1 MSRKGT
7 KSRTRRRK
15 VRSTETKAS
24 THVGGRHEP
33 RAELEK
39 KLGARTR
46 ELAEAR
52 TQLAEAR
59 EHLSEALEQQAATS
73 EVLKVISRS
82 AFDLQLVLDTLVESA
97 VRLCDA
103 DHAWLFQ
110 RDGEFF
116 HWVTSFGHA
125 SDVRAQLK
133 DYFKSRK
140 VPVDRGSITGR
151 AAMEAQAVHVPD
163 VLADPEYTWSGAQK
177 IGGYRAAL
185 GAPLLYKGTVVG
197 VIFVAKTVPQPFTAK
212 QIELVTTFAD
222 QAVIAIENT
231 RLLNELRQRTGDL
244 SELLEQQTAA
254 SQVLQVISSSTGE
267 LEPVFQAILASATRT
282 CDAKFGLLYRI
293 ENGSARIISKLGIPP
308 ALAEYLKRG
317 PHRPPLNWVSPLT
330 PIGRVIQ
337 SRQLVHLADYCTDQ
351 SYLDRDPI
359 TVAAIELGDIRTLLV
374 VPMIKND
381 ALMGAIVIFRQ
392 EVRPF
397 TDKQIELLQ
406 NFATQAVIAIEN
418 ARLLHE
424 LRESLQQQTATA
436 DMLKVISRSTFDLQ
450 ALLKT
455 LVGCAAQLCDAYDS
469 AIWRPDGD
477 RLLLVAHHGPIPAE
491 TLPLIRGTVA
501 GRTVLDGRALHIA
514 DLPTEDAEFP
524 ESSENARRWG
534 FRALLCVP
542 LMREGV
548 AIGTIAL
555 RRREAQLF
563 TERQVALLQTFA
575 DQAVIA
581 IENTRLLNELR
592 ELLQQQTATAE
603 VLKVISRSSFDLQAV
618 LNTLTELAA
627 RFCEAPMVAI
637 MRQNADSYYYATTYG
652 VSADSNNYLKS
663 VAIKAGRETVVGR
676 ALLEGRIVQVADVLA
691 DPEYRWIEAQERTG
705 FRTVLAVPLLREG
718 NPIGALVLARS
729 VVRPFTDKQIELVT
743 TFADQ
748 AVIAI
753 ENVRLF
759 EEIQDTSRQLAEAS
773 QRKSEFVA
781 SMSHELRTPL
791 NAIIGLTEMMV
802 TNAARFGMEKAQEPL
817 LRVNRAGTHLL
828 GLINQVLDLAK
839 IEAGK
844 LELNP
849 QSLQLAPLIVEVVG
863 TARQLAEQ
871 NENRLVVETQE
882 NLGALTVDPMR
893 LTQILLNLL
902 SNACKFTK
910 QGEVALHVRKV
921 VDRHNWIEFAVAD
934 SGIGMTAEEQA
945 KLFQDFIQADSLTT
959 RRYGGTGLGLA
970 LSRKLARMM
979 GGDVTVTSE
988 PGKGSVFTVRLPA
1001 GADTKLHGIT

>member
-125 SDVRAQLK
+125 SDVRAQLR

-151 AAMEAQAVHVPD
+151 AAMEARAVHVPD

-308 ALAEYLKRG
+308 AFAEYLKRG
-317 PHRPPLNWVSPLT
+317 PHRPPLNRVSPLT

-359 TVAAIELGDIRTLLV
+359 TVAAIELGSIRTLLV

-406 NFATQAVIAIEN
+406 NFAAQAVIAIEN

-592 ELLQQQTATAE
+592 ESLQQQTATAE

-618 LNTLTELAA
+618 LDTLTESAA
-627 RFCEAPMVAI
+627 RFCEAPMAAI
-637 MRQNADSYYYATTYG
+637 MRQKYADSYYYATTYG

-705 FRTVLAVPLLREG
+705 LRTVLAVPLLREG

-849 QSLQLAPLIVEVVG
+849 QSLQLAPLIDEVVG

-893 LTQILLNLL
+893 LKQILLNLL

-921 VDRHNWIEFAVAD
+921 VDGHNWIEFAVAD
-934 SGIGMTAEEQA
+934 SGIGMTAEQQA

-988 PGKGSVFTVRLPA
+988 PGEGSVFTVRLP
-1001 GADTKLHGIT
+1001 GDPTP

>member
-125 SDVRAQLK
+125 SDVRAQLR

-151 AAMEAQAVHVPD
+151 AAMEARAVHVPD

-308 ALAEYLKRG
+308 AFAEYLKRG
-317 PHRPPLNWVSPLT
+317 PHRPPLNRVSPLT

-359 TVAAIELGDIRTLLV
+359 TVAAIELGSIRTLLV

-406 NFATQAVIAIEN
+406 NFAAQAVIAIEN

-592 ELLQQQTATAE
+592 ESLQQQTATAE

-618 LNTLTELAA
+618 LDTLTESAA
-627 RFCEAPMVAI
+627 RFCEAPMAAI
-637 MRQNADSYYYATTYG
+637 MRQKYADSYYYATTYG

-705 FRTVLAVPLLREG
+705 LRTVLAVPLLREG

-849 QSLQLAPLIVEVVG
+849 QSLQLAPLIDEVVG

-882 NLGALTVDPMR
+882 NLRALTVDPMR
-893 LTQILLNLL
+893 LKQILLNLL

-921 VDRHNWIEFAVAD
+921 VDGHNWIEFAVAD
-934 SGIGMTAEEQA
+934 SGIGMTAEQQA

-988 PGKGSVFTVRLPA
+988 PGKGSVFTVRLP
-1001 GADTKLHGIT
+1001 GGVPS